1 MTPPDP
7 PAKPGP
13 GRRLALLLLATAAVT
28 ALWVLPVGDWI
39 ESVKATIVDLGPWGP
54 LLYVAAYVLAT
65 VFFVP
70 GSALTL
76 FAGVPWG
83 VAGGTLVVS
92 AASTLGAAAAFLV
105 GRYLLRD
112 WVSAR
117 IAGHRTFSAVDR
129 VVARQGFR
137 IVLLTRL
144 SPVLPFNLL
153 NYAYGVTSVSFR
165 DYILASW
172 LGMLPGTVLYVYLG
186 YAAAQAAGGEAGG
199 TRRWIEVG
207 LGLLVAVAVAVYV
220 GRLARRELDRQVA
233 HDEPVSSVAGGSPS

>member
-1 MTPPDP
+1 MTAPDP
-7 PAKPGP
+7 SAEPGP
-13 GRRLALLLLATAAVT
+13 GRRLALLLLAVSAVT
-28 ALWVLPVGDWI
+28 ALWVLPVGEWI
-39 ESVKATIVDLGPWGP
+39 EAIKTTIVDLGPYGP

-92 AASTLGAAAAFLV
+92 VASTLGAAAAFLV

-117 IAGHRTFSAVDR
+117 IAGQRTFSAIDR

-172 LGMLPGTVLYVYLG
+172 LGMLPATVLYVYLG
-186 YAAAQAAGGEAGG
+186 YAAAQAAGGESGG
-199 TRRWIEVG
+199 LRRWIEIG
-207 LGLLVAVAVAVYV
+207 LGLLVAVVVAVYV
-220 GRLARRELDRQVA
+220 GRLARRELDKQVA
-233 HDEPVSSVAGGSPS
+233 DDEHAAGAAGGTPS